1 MNERGSHK
9 HSPVKTV
16 PLELVQAV
24 LRSAINGRSVGLEE
38 AIRTLDCDAH
48 HADLILRQMA
58 EAGYLEPADI
68 FDSLFYWQLTP
79 NGTRLA
85 LEPKRKRIGRDKVQ
99 TIIAELLARAK
110 VINGDSDRLQRIT
123 LKLFGSALEERDD
136 YGDVDVSIAYLR
148 RQLSDIERE
157 RIENALKARQSNS
170 DRQTFQGRLMGAERQ
185 DTREIMAFLKK
196 GLPHL
201 SLMND
206 DPMDLGAPYRWL
218 VDHDVKTDRPVDVP
232 DDIVR
237 PNGPSILDQHPRKP
251 LPPITLL
258 EARHRAISANTK
270 VAIDDMHIGLED
282 AAALEEQMWSP
293 KVTREGDFV
302 ANDIRSETRVKFAG
316 FQHLCPIWKK
326 DLGGVAMLKE
336 ALDWCDEQKVWVRDL
351 FPRVSIQ
358 RSDRTHIIRLGWGH
372 DLIYFNVGGKSTTG
386 SLLPINRTRVS
397 KIDLA
402 GAYAVGRALSKVYDE
417 SRCAK
422 MPWFSADILLPLV
435 EVDRLPD
442 FPRLHKAGSFKEGA
456 FQGLR
461 EVTFF

>member
-1 MNERGSHK
+1 
-9 HSPVKTV
+9 
-16 PLELVQAV
+16 
-24 LRSAINGRSVGLEE
+24 
-38 AIRTLDCDAH
+38 
-48 HADLILRQMA
+48 
-58 EAGYLEPADI
+58 
-68 FDSLFYWQLTP
+68 
-79 NGTRLA
+79 
-85 LEPKRKRIGRDKVQ
+85 
-99 TIIAELLARAK
+99 
-110 VINGDSDRLQRIT
+110 
-123 LKLFGSALEERDD
+123 
-136 YGDVDVSIAYLR
+136 
-148 RQLSDIERE
+148 
-157 RIENALKARQSNS
+157 
-170 DRQTFQGRLMGAERQ
+170 MGAERQ
-185 DTREIMAFLKK
+185 DTREIMAFIKK

-206 DPMDLGAPYRWL
+206 DPKDLGAPYRWL
-218 VDHDVKTDRPVDVP
+218 VNHDVKTDRPVDVS

-282 AAALEEQMWSP
+282 AAALEEKMWSP
-293 KVTREGDFV
+293 KVTRKGDFV
-302 ANDIRSETRVKFAG
+302 ANDIRSEKRVKFAG

-336 ALDWCDEQKVWVRDL
+336 ALDWCDEHKVWVRDL

-358 RSDRTHIIRLGWGH
+358 RSDRTHIIRLGWGN
-372 DLIYFNVGGKSTTG
+372 DLIYFNVGGSSTTG
-386 SLLPINRTRVS
+386 SLLPRNRTRVS

-402 GAYAVGRALSKVYDE
+402 GAYAVGRALSKMYDE

-422 MPWFSADILLPLV
+422 MPWFSAEILLPLMEV
-435 EVDRLPD
+435 EKLPD
-442 FPRLHKAGSFKEGA
+442 FPRLHKAGAFKEGA

>member
-1 MNERGSHK
+1 M
-9 HSPVKTV
+9 
-16 PLELVQAV
+16 
-24 LRSAINGRSVGLEE
+24 
-38 AIRTLDCDAH
+38 
-48 HADLILRQMA
+48 
-58 EAGYLEPADI
+58 EPADI
-68 FDSLFYWQLTP
+68 FDGLFYWQLTP

-99 TIIAELLARAK
+99 TVISELLARAK

-302 ANDIRSETRVKFAG
+302 ANDIRSEKRVKFAG

-336 ALDWCDEQKVWVRDL
+336 ALDWCDEHKVWVRDL

-372 DLIYFNVGGKSTTG
+372 DLINFNIGGRSTTG
-386 SLLPINRTRVS
+386 SLLPINRARVS

-402 GAYAVGRALSKVYDE
+402 GAYAVGRALSKMYDE
-417 SRCAK
+417 SRSAK
-422 MPWFSADILLPLV
+422 MPWFSADILLPVV

-442 FPRLHKAGSFKEGA
+442 FPRLHKADAFREGA
-456 FQGLR
+456 FRGLR